1 MMMTLITM
9 IVLYIILVL
18 VRLITKK
25 RIMRLVMLQSSLG
38 PPGCTASA
46 F

>member
-9 IVLYIILVL
+9 IVISIILVL
-18 VRLITKK
+18 VGLITMKENNVSGHASEFAGSLRMH
-25 RIMRLVMLQSSLG
+25 RIR
-38 PPGCTASA
+38 

>member
-25 RIMRLVMLQSSLG
+25 ENNASGHASEFAG
-38 PPGCTASA
+38 TPGCTASVS
-46 F
+46 

>member
-18 VRLITKK
+18 VHLITKK
-25 RIMRLVMLQSSLG
+25 ENSVSGHASEFAG
-38 PPGCTASA
+38 TPGWTASA

>member
-9 IVLYIILVL
+9 IAIYIILVL
-18 VRLITKK
+18 VGLITKK
-25 RIMRLVMLQSSLG
+25 KNNASGHASEFAG
-38 PPGCTASA
+38 KPGCAASA